1 MENKSQASIKFK
13 VDSKEIIYDLEASS
27 LGDLEH
33 VYCSIKDVLIDQKVT
48 DVFQYSRSSLSNKIT
63 SNLENPFLVDKLL
76 SLFRVELKKYRGEIS
91 PELIVSK
98 KLKQELVCRCKAL
111 GYSQLKDAFIQ
122 HKGDFK
128 KVYTETEISGVCGSC
143 FSEVDKFL
151 ESLESNEGVLF
162 DIPIEKW
169 NEQVIELINE
179 YYLVCPPDFSSLKFE
194 LVSISSRGIK
204 LKCVRKGDRPGRMD
218 IQDSLNNFFK
228 GQLPQDLS
236 ISVFI

>member
-27 LGDLEH
+27 LGELED
-33 VYCSIKDVLIDQKVT
+33 VYSSIKDTLIDQKVT
-48 DVFQYSRSSLSNKIT
+48 DVFQYSRNSLSNKIT

-91 PELIVSK
+91 PELIVPD
-98 KLKQELVCRCKAL
+98 KLNQELVCRCKGL

-128 KVYTETEISGVCGSC
+128 KVYTETEVSGVCGSC
-143 FSEVDKFL
+143 FNEVDKFL

-162 DIPIEKW
+162 ELPIEKW
-169 NEQVIELINE
+169 NEQVLELINE
-179 YYLVCPPDFSSLKFE
+179 YYLVCPPDFSQLKFD

-204 LKCVRKGDRPGRMD
+204 LKCTREGNTPGRLD

-236 ISVFI
+236 VSVFI